1 VAETNSFTAAG
12 KRLSISTAQVSRQI
26 SQLENCL
33 NSKLF
38 YRTTRKVSLTEEGM
52 VYYQHCRQVLNRL
65 DEAERAISSLK
76 DKPQGL
82 IRITAPVT

>member
-1 VAETNSFTAAG
+1 
-12 KRLSISTAQVSRQI
+12 
-26 SQLENCL
+26 
-33 NSKLF
+33 
-38 YRTTRKVSLTEEGM
+38 
-52 VYYQHCRQVLNRL
+52 

>member
-1 VAETNSFTAAG
+1 MMKWEGILEFVAVAETNRFTAAG

-26 SQLENCL
+26 SQLENRL

-52 VYYQHCRQVLNRL
+52 VYYQHCRQVLTVL
-65 DEAERAISSLK
+65 MKQSELF
-76 DKPQGL
+76 Q
-82 IRITAPVT
+82 V